1 MNKNRHFLLVLE
13 LQRNMFLF
21 SFSLRSRPMLC
32 ECLHSFPE
40 LDPVLEEERRDSLLP
55 TTTTSSVFIPAPK
68 EGVRIEGEEGE
79 LREEEMKEEKE
90 NGEEEKEVAGVTDN
104 KEEM

>member
-1 MNKNRHFLLVLE
+1 
-13 LQRNMFLF
+13 
-21 SFSLRSRPMLC
+21 MLC

-55 TTTTSSVFIPAPK
+55 TTASSVFIPAPK

-79 LREEEMKEEKE
+79 LREEEMKVEKELEEVEKKKEEKE
-90 NGEEEKEVAGVTDN
+90 EKGVADN